1 MVTEGRI
8 YMMYPY
14 MTFSD
19 DTEVTHSPLRDNGTV
34 NVYIETPTDT
44 GFKSLTC
51 TLPEYTWENNG
62 YSEDELRHWKEYV
75 QNNAHII
82 MELARDGGFANA
94 TAV

>member
-1 MVTEGRI
+1 MMVTEGRI

-19 DTEVTHSPLRDNGTV
+19 
-34 NVYIETPTDT
+34 
-44 GFKSLTC
+44 
-51 TLPEYTWENNG
+51 
-62 YSEDELRHWKEYV
+62 DELRHWKEYV